1 MGIKMSGAEGGSS
14 APFGAETH
22 VLSDE
27 ASMTKRE
34 NIQSVLFADVSGST
48 RLYEKL
54 GDTEALRAVDRCLK
68 RMERAVESFRGR
80 IVNNIGD
87 EVMAVFDTADDAFQ
101 AATEMQQRITDLPP
115 VSGVKLAIRVGF
127 HHGSVIEEGGDV
139 FGDSVNTAARLAG
152 LAKAG
157 QVLISGQTQATLSS
171 LLQLSTRDLDQM
183 SVKGK
188 AEDLHVFEVIWQ
200 ESEELTMKAVSIRPT
215 AKSGGQGVRLCIRY
229 AGEVIVLDDKKTSMN
244 MGRDAECDV
253 TVRDRRASRH
263 HAKIERRGEKFVL
276 SDQSTNGTFVTVA
289 NELELFLRRE
299 EIVLRGSGI
308 ICFSASASSPE
319 ADCAE
324 FEHL

>member
-1 MGIKMSGAEGGSS
+1 MSVTGGGPS
-14 APFGAETH
+14 APFGTETEFTSIGAGMGKKEKM
-22 VLSDE
+22 L
-27 ASMTKRE
+27 
-34 NIQSVLFADVSGST
+34 SVLFSDVSGST

-68 RMERAVESFRGR
+68 RMERAVESFRGH
-80 IVNNIGD
+80 IVKNIGD
-87 EVMAVFDTADDAFQ
+87 EVMAVFTSADDAFQ

-127 HHGSVIEEGGDV
+127 HHGPVIEEGGDV

-157 QVLISGQTQATLSS
+157 QVLISGQTQTLLSS
-171 LLQLSTRDLDQM
+171 LLQQSTRDLDQM

-200 ESEELTMKAVSIRPT
+200 ESDELTMKAVSIRPT
-215 AKSGGQGVRLCIRY
+215 AATGGQGTRLCVRY
-229 AGEVIVLDDKKTSMN
+229 AGEVIMLDEKKSSLN

-253 TVRDRRASRH
+253 TVRDRRASRQ

-289 NELELFLRRE
+289 NEPELFLRRE
-299 EIVLRGSGI
+299 EIVLRGSGL
-308 ICFSASASSPE
+308 ICFSASARSPE

-324 FEHL
+324 YEHL

>member
-1 MGIKMSGAEGGSS
+1 MSGKEK
-14 APFGAETH
+14 E
-22 VLSDE
+22 L
-27 ASMTKRE
+27 
-34 NIQSVLFADVSGST
+34 SVLFADVSGST

-68 RMERAVESFRGR
+68 RMERGVEGFRGR
-80 IVNNIGD
+80 IVKNIGD
-87 EVMAVFDTADDAFQ
+87 EVMAVFEKADDAFQ

-127 HHGSVIEEGGDV
+127 HHGQVIEEGGDV

-157 QVLISGQTQATLSS
+157 QVLTSGQTQALLSP

-188 AEDLHVFEVIWQ
+188 AEELHVFEVIWQ
-200 ESEELTMKAVSIRPT
+200 ESEELTMKADSIRPT
-215 AKSGGQGVRLCIRY
+215 GASGGRGPRLSVRY
-229 AGEVIVLDDKKTSMN
+229 AGNVITLDENKSSMN

-253 TVRDRRASRH
+253 AVRDRRASRN

-276 SDQSTNGTFVTVA
+276 SDQSTNGTFVTFA
-289 NELELFLRRE
+289 NEPELFLRRE
-299 EIVLRGSGI
+299 EVVLRGNGL
-308 ICFSASASSPE
+308 ICFASSATSPE
-319 ADCAE
+319 ADFAE

>member
-1 MGIKMSGAEGGSS
+1 MSVTGGGPS
-14 APFGAETH
+14 APFDTETGFSSIGAGMGKKEKM
-22 VLSDE
+22 L
-27 ASMTKRE
+27 
-34 NIQSVLFADVSGST
+34 SVLFSDVSGST

-68 RMERAVESFRGR
+68 RMERAVESFRGH
-80 IVNNIGD
+80 IVKNIGD
-87 EVMAVFDTADDAFQ
+87 EVMAVFTSADDAFQ

-127 HHGSVIEEGGDV
+127 HHGPVIEEGGDV

-157 QVLISGQTQATLSS
+157 QVLISEQTQTLLSP
-171 LLQLSTRDLDQM
+171 LLQQSTRDLDQM

-188 AEDLHVFEVIWQ
+188 AEDLHVYEVIWQ
-200 ESEELTMKAVSIRPT
+200 ESDELTMKAVSIRPT
-215 AKSGGQGVRLCIRY
+215 ALTGHGTRLCVRY
-229 AGEVIVLDDKKTSMN
+229 GGEVIMLDEKKSSMN

-253 TVRDRRASRH
+253 TVRDRRASRQ

-289 NELELFLRRE
+289 NEPELFLRRE
-299 EIVLRGSGI
+299 EIVLRGSGL
-308 ICFSASASSPE
+308 ICFSASARSPE
-319 ADCAE
+319 PDCAE
-324 FEHL
+324 YEHL

>member
-1 MGIKMSGAEGGSS
+1 MGATGTGTGATVSSGADAGGGDN
-14 APFGAETH
+14 AAVTGRQDKI
-22 VLSDE
+22 LS
-27 ASMTKRE
+27 
-34 NIQSVLFADVSGST
+34 ILFADVSGST

-68 RMERAVESFRGR
+68 RMERAVEAFRGR
-80 IVNNIGD
+80 IVKNIGD
-87 EVMAVFDTADDAFQ
+87 EVMAVFERADDAFQ
-101 AATEMQQRITDLPP
+101 AAIEMQQRISDLPP

-127 HHGSVIEEGGDV
+127 HHGPIIEENGDV

-152 LAKAG
+152 LAKAS
-157 QVLISGQTQATLSS
+157 QILTSGQTQSMLSP
-171 LLQLSTRDLDQM
+171 LLQAATRDLDQM

-200 ESEELTMKAVSIRPT
+200 ESADLTMRAVSIRPAAIT
-215 AKSGGQGVRLCIRY
+215 GGQGIRLCVRY
-229 AGEVIVLDDKKTSMN
+229 AGAVLMLDENRSSMS
-244 MGRDAECDV
+244 MGRDAECEV

-263 HAKIERRGEKFVL
+263 HARIERRGEKFVL
-276 SDQSTNGTFVTVA
+276 SDKSTNGTFITFA
-289 NELELFLRRE
+289 GEPELFLRRE
-299 EIVLRGSGI
+299 EIVLRGSGV

>member
-1 MGIKMSGAEGGSS
+1 MSVTGGGPSASFGTETEFSSIGAGMGKKEKM
-14 APFGAETH
+14 
-22 VLSDE
+22 L
-27 ASMTKRE
+27 
-34 NIQSVLFADVSGST
+34 SVLFSDVSGST

-68 RMERAVESFRGR
+68 RMERAVESFRGH
-80 IVNNIGD
+80 IVKNIGD
-87 EVMAVFDTADDAFQ
+87 EVMAVFTSADDAFQ

-127 HHGSVIEEGGDV
+127 HHGPVIEEGGDV

-152 LAKAG
+152 LAKAA
-157 QVLISGQTQATLSS
+157 QVLISGQTQALLSP
-171 LLQLSTRDLDQM
+171 LLQQSTRDLDQM

-200 ESEELTMKAVSIRPT
+200 ESDELTMKAVSIRPT
-215 AKSGGQGVRLCIRY
+215 ALTGGHGTRLCVRY
-229 AGEVIVLDDKKTSMN
+229 AGEVIMLDEKKSSLN

-253 TVRDRRASRH
+253 TVRDRRASRQ

-289 NELELFLRRE
+289 NEPELFLRRE
-299 EIVLRGSGI
+299 EIVLRGSGL

-324 FEHL
+324 YEHL

>member
-1 MGIKMSGAEGGSS
+1 MSGNKDELA
-14 APFGAETH
+14 APFGTETEFA
-22 VLSDE
+22 SNE
-27 ASMTKRE
+27 AGMGKKE
-34 NIQSVLFADVSGST
+34 KMLSVLFSDVSGST

-54 GDTEALRAVDRCLK
+54 GDAEALRAVDRCLK
-68 RMERAVESFRGR
+68 RMERAVETFRGR
-80 IVNNIGD
+80 IVKNIGD
-87 EVMAVFDTADDAFQ
+87 EVMAVFANADDAFQ
-101 AATEMQQRITDLPP
+101 AATEMQQRISDLPP

-127 HHGSVIEEGGDV
+127 HHGPVIEEGGDV

-157 QVLISGQTQATLSS
+157 QVLISGQTQAKLSS
-171 LLQLSTRDLDQM
+171 LLQSSTRDLDQM

-200 ESEELTMKAVSIRPT
+200 ESEELTMKAVSIRP
-215 AKSGGQGVRLCIRY
+215 AAVAGGLGTRLCVRY
-229 AGEVIVLDDKKTSMN
+229 AGEVIMLDEKKSTMG
-244 MGRDAECDV
+244 MGRDAECEV
-253 TVRDRRASRH
+253 TVRDRRASRN

-276 SDQSTNGTFVTVA
+276 SDQSTNGTFVTFSG
-289 NELELFLRRE
+289 EPELFLRRE

-308 ICFSASASSPE
+308 ICFASSGTSPE

>member
-1 MGIKMSGAEGGSS
+1 MSGNKDEPS
-14 APFGAETH
+14 APFGAETEFT
-22 VLSDE
+22 SNE
-27 ASMTKRE
+27 ASMGRKE
-34 NIQSVLFADVSGST
+34 KMLSVLFSDVSGST

-68 RMERAVESFRGR
+68 RMERAVEGFRGR
-80 IVNNIGD
+80 IVKNIGD
-87 EVMAVFDTADDAFQ
+87 EVMAVFDNADDAFQ
-101 AATEMQQRITDLPP
+101 AATEMQQRISDLPP

-127 HHGSVIEEGGDV
+127 QHGSVIEEGGDV
-139 FGDSVNTAARLAG
+139 FGDCVNTAARLAG

-157 QVLISGQTQATLSS
+157 QVLISSQTQALLSP

-200 ESEELTMKAVSIRPT
+200 ETEELTMKAVSIRP
-215 AKSGGQGVRLCIRY
+215 AAVKGGLGARLCVRY
-229 AGEVIVLDDKKTSMN
+229 AGKVIMLDEKKSSMN

-276 SDQSTNGTFVTVA
+276 SDQSTNGTFVTFA
-289 NELELFLRRE
+289 NEPELFLRRE
-299 EIVLRGSGI
+299 EVVLRGNGV

-324 FEHL
+324 FEHM

>member
-1 MGIKMSGAEGGSS
+1 MSVSGDGPS
-14 APFGAETH
+14 APIGTETGFAGN
-22 VLSDE
+22 E
-27 ASMTKRE
+27 AGMGKKE
-34 NIQSVLFADVSGST
+34 KIQSVLFSDVSGST

-68 RMERAVESFRGR
+68 RMERAVEGFRGR
-80 IVNNIGD
+80 IVKNIGD
-87 EVMAVFDTADDAFQ
+87 EVMAVFDSADDAFQ

-157 QVLISGQTQATLSS
+157 QVLISGQTQAMLSS
-171 LLQLSTRDLDQM
+171 LLQLATRDLDQM

-200 ESEELTMKAVSIRPT
+200 ESEELTMKAVSIRP
-215 AKSGGQGVRLCIRY
+215 AAVKGGHGVRLCVRY
-229 AGEVIVLDDKKTSMN
+229 AGAVIILDEKKSSMN
-244 MGRDAECDV
+244 MGRDAECDI

-299 EIVLRGSGI
+299 EIVLRGNGV
-308 ICFSASASSPE
+308 ICFSASASSPD

-324 FEHL
+324 YEHI

>member
-1 MGIKMSGAEGGSS
+1 MS
-14 APFGAETH
+14 
-22 VLSDE
+22 D
-27 ASMTKRE
+27 RE
-34 NIQSVLFADVSGST
+34 RTLSVLFADVSGST

-54 GDTEALRAVDRCLK
+54 GDTEALHAVDRCLK
-68 RMERAVESFRGR
+68 RMERAIEGFRGR
-80 IVNNIGD
+80 IVKNIGD
-87 EVMAVFDTADDAFQ
+87 EVMAVFASADDAFQ

-115 VSGVKLAIRVGF
+115 ASGVKLAIRVGF

-157 QVLISGQTQATLSS
+157 QVLISSQTQALLSP

-200 ESEELTMKAVSIRPT
+200 ESEELTMKAASIRPSAT
-215 AKSGGQGVRLCIRY
+215 AAGGQSMRLCLRY
-229 AGEVIVLDDKKTSMN
+229 GAEVIVLDDKKASMS
-244 MGRDAECDV
+244 MGRDADCEV

-276 SDQSTNGTFVTVA
+276 IDQSTNGTFVTFRG
-289 NELELFLRRE
+289 EPEIFLRRE
-299 EIVLRGSGI
+299 EVVLRGSGK
-308 ICFSASASSPE
+308 ICVAASATS
-319 ADCAE
+319 ADADVAE
-324 FEHL
+324 FELR